1 MHLISQ
7 KVARKGLPFV
17 SNASFYGFSGRRAD
31 KHCCVQSKVA
41 MVEEIRNIK
50 REVLPNGLTILT
62 EEMQHIR
69 SVSIGIWVKTGSRHE
84 DPHVN
89 GISHFLEH
97 MVFKGTKGRTAADI
111 ARQMDSI
118 GGNMDAFTAKECIC
132 FNVKVLDEHMP
143 IALDVLSDLV
153 LNPVFDTSD
162 ISRERGVILEEIKMD
177 EDNPDYLVHE
187 IFTQNFW
194 KDHPLGKP
202 ILGTK
207 DTVRKF
213 EQASLKDHAAR
224 YFSPANII
232 ISAAGSLNHERFV
245 ELVKEKFSHL
255 AKVKNGFHQ
264 AAPKIV
270 SRIVLRN
277 KKSLEQVQIC
287 VGVPSHPISHEQRY
301 SSYLL
306 NTLLGG
312 GMSSRLFQNIR
323 EQQGLVY
330 AIFSELNPYRDTGC
344 LSVYAGTSRQSATK
358 VVESIVKEFRDI
370 KQPVSADELRRAKDQ
385 LKGSLMLS
393 LESSSARMS
402 NLARQEMYFDRF
414 LGLDEIIERIEA
426 VTVDDLLEMSKEFF
440 KTEAIAVT
448 VLGNLDGLKI
458 SRDQLAC

>member
-1 MHLISQ
+1 
-7 KVARKGLPFV
+7 
-17 SNASFYGFSGRRAD
+17 
-31 KHCCVQSKVA
+31 
-41 MVEEIRNIK
+41 MVEELRNIK

-84 DPHVN
+84 DPLVN

-97 MVFKGTKGRTAADI
+97 MVFKGTTGRTAADI

-118 GGNMDAFTAKECIC
+118 GGNMDAFTAKETIC

-153 LNPVFDTSD
+153 LNPVFDTVD
-162 ISRERGVILEEIKMD
+162 ITRERGVILEEIKMD

-194 KDHPLGKP
+194 KNHPLGKP

-213 EQASLKDHAAR
+213 EQSALKDHAMR
-224 YFSPANII
+224 YFSPANLI

-255 AKVKNGFHQ
+255 AKSKNGFHQ
-264 AAPKIV
+264 APPTIV
-270 SRIVLRN
+270 SRIVMRN

-301 SSYLL
+301 TSYLL

-358 VVESIVKEFRDI
+358 VVESIVKEFRAI

-426 VTVDDLLEMSKEFF
+426 VTVDDLLEMSNAFF

-458 SRDQLAC
+458 SRDQLVC